1 VAGEPIVGSPV
12 GALFSLGTSG
22 IDALVLEDF
31 LLDRAALP
39 EGWPE
44 LLAAWRSR
52 ARSPFARGRS
62 AISEELYTFV

>member
-1 VAGEPIVGSPV
+1 MAGEPIACSPV
-12 GALFSLGTSG
+12 DSLFSLGTSG

-39 EGWPE
+39 ESWPD

-52 ARSPFARGRS
+52 ARSPFARGQS
-62 AISEELYTFV
+62 AIGEELYTFV

>member
-1 VAGEPIVGSPV
+1 MGKKEAIE
-12 GALFSLGTSG
+12 TSV

-44 LLAAWRSR
+44 LIAAWRSR

-62 AISEELYTFV
+62 AISEELSTFV